1 MKSTAAIKAIEFYL
15 PKAVETNEQLAAQ
28 FPDWAVAKIAE
39 RTGIAAR
46 HIAASGQCASDLAVE
61 AASKLFASGV
71 CTPDEVDFIL
81 FCTETADYL
90 LPPTACL
97 LQHRL
102 GIPTSAGALDFNLG
116 SSGFVYGL
124 ALAQGLIELQGRR
137 NVLLL
142 TADTYSKLIH
152 PADKSVRTIFGDGAA
167 ATLISAS
174 NLSVNDGAPSMG
186 PFVFGT
192 DGSGAHNLIVPAG
205 GMRTPLSPATELA
218 STDASGNIRTPA
230 NLFMDG
236 GEIFAF
242 TLSAVPKMLQQMYAA
257 SGKTKEDIDLF
268 VFHQPNQHMLE
279 TLRKQA
285 RIPLE
290 RFYIYLRDC
299 GNTVSATIPI
309 ALKAAQLDGTLKS
322 GALVLLAG
330 FGVGYSWAAT
340 LLRWHPTAE

>member
-1 MKSTAAIKAIEFYL
+1 MSSRPVAELRGIEYYL
-15 PKAVETNEQLAAQ
+15 PEQIETGGDLAAK
-28 FPDWAVAKIAE
+28 FPEWAVAKIEE
-39 RTGIAAR
+39 RTGILTR
-46 HIAASGQCASDLAVE
+46 HIASPDQCASDLAVE
-61 AASKLFASGV
+61 AARKLFVSGA
-71 CTPDEVDFIL
+71 CSPRDIDFVL
-81 FCTETADYL
+81 FCTETPDYL

-102 GIPTSAGALDFNLG
+102 GLPTSAGALDFNLG

-124 ALAQGLIELQGRR
+124 GLAQGLIETQGRR

-152 PADKSVRTIFGDGAA
+152 PGDKSTRTIFGDGAA
-167 ATLISAS
+167 AALICANS
-174 NLSVNDGAPSMG
+174 GEPRIG

-192 DGSGAHNLIVPAG
+192 DGQGANNLIVPAG
-205 GMRTPLSPATELA
+205 GMRTARSSATAIEQ
-218 STDASGNIRTPA
+218 TDSSGNIRSA
-230 NLFMDG
+230 NHLFMDG
-236 GEIFAF
+236 GEIFSF
-242 TLSAVPKMLQQMYAA
+242 TLNAVPSLLRQVFSA
-257 SGKTKEDIDLF
+257 SGKTKEEVDLF

-279 TLRKQA
+279 TLRKQS
-285 RIPLE
+285 RIPPE

-309 ALKAAQLDGTLKS
+309 ALKNAQLEGVLKP

-340 LLRWHPTAE
+340 LLRWT

>member
-1 MKSTAAIKAIEFYL
+1 MKAAIQAIEFYL
-15 PKAVETNEQLAAQ
+15 PESIETAEQLAAQ
-28 FPDWAVAKIAE
+28 FPDWQVAKIAAS
-39 RTGIAAR
+39 TGIAQR
-46 HIAASGQCASDLAVE
+46 HIAAPDQCASDLAVE
-61 AASKLFASGV
+61 AAKKLFASGV
-71 CTPDEVDFIL
+71 CTPEQIDFIL

-102 GIPTSAGALDFNLG
+102 GIPTTAGALDFNLG

-167 ATLISAS
+167 ATLISATET
-174 NLSVNDGAPSMG
+174 DAQMG

-192 DGSGAHNLIVPAG
+192 DGRGAHNLMVPAG
-205 GMRTPLSPATELA
+205 GMRTPLNATTAIE
-218 STDASGNIRTPA
+218 STDGSGNIRTPA

-242 TLSAVPKMLQQMYAA
+242 TLGAVPKMLKQIYEA
-257 SGKTKEDIDLF
+257 SGKSKDDIDLF
-268 VFHQPNQHMLE
+268 VFHQPNQSMLE

-285 RIPLE
+285 RIAPE

-309 ALKAAQLDGTLKS
+309 ALKAAQLDGTLKP
-322 GALVLLAG
+322 GAQVLLAG

-340 LLRWHPTAE
+340 VLRWNTNFMTH